1 MNGECHTRTAPE
13 AVMLFGIGRIHAY
26 EPVAHGAS
34 PVVGLGYLRIRRAA
48 SNTGSIPS
56 IRVRTGAPVVTRSRW
71 SSGPATAQSRRREP
85 NRCDITREMFPPA
98 VEYLCRKYA
107 AVVRAIWERS
117 RKLRDDADGTLD
129 SGDFA
134 AKFAGYGRY
143 YAARAWRRDFD
154 AEPVA
159 ALRLHRWPGGGARGA
174 SRPACRARVRLPP
187 APPGHDRVAVGPGS
201 PEYEETDGARLAV
214 LHGRYAPGTADRGC
228 KRGGLDVIGTWSS
241 CPSCARAGSRDVTRG
256 GWEMG

>member
-56 IRVRTGAPVVTRSRW
+56 IRVRKGAPVVTRSRW

-85 NRCDITREMFPPA
+85 NRCDITRETFPSA

-154 AEPVA
+154 AEPVLLFVCTGGRAEEHVVRA
-159 ALRLHRWPGGGARGA
+159 ARRAARESAFRPPLLVTTEWRSGQGPRNTRRLMGPVWRYCTVATPRGPLTGAASGA
-174 SRPACRARVRLPP
+174 AW
-187 APPGHDRVAVGPGS
+187 
-201 PEYEETDGARLAV
+201 T
-214 LHGRYAPGTADRGC
+214 
-228 KRGGLDVIGTWSS
+228 
-241 CPSCARAGSRDVTRG
+241 
-256 GWEMG
+256 